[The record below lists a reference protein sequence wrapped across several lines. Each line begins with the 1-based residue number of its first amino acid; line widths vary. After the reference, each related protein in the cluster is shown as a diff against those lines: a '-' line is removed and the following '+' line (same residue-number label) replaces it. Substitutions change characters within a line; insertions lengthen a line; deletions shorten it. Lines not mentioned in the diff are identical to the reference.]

1 MSLKPNLNLT
11 NEERLRLIEKLKIV
25 RSMEERL
32 KILSVLY
39 PQSITSVGSNGKST
53 SEGQTNTKEVRL
65 NRSLLRVLSEITMV
79 SRRSLER
86 GLSSFFERKYGFQNI
101 RPYSRSALIFGDSEP
116 ISVRKKQVL
125 VRLKK
130 TNQILNQKPKIKT
143 KTKTNLQSGSEQE
156 NSKQNLKKTKK
167 ILKLKTQ
174 TDEENFSDI
183 LPIISSTLISLKRS
197 KRHSSPSLQKRKRS
211 FNSHSNQQFSALQM
225 LSELSQLQKIRK
237 TNLNQKI

>member
-11 NEERLRLIEKLKIV
+11 NEERVHLIEKLKIV

-53 SEGQTNTKEVRL
+53 SEGKTNTKEVRL

-130 TNQILNQKPKIKT
+130 TNQILNQKPKT
-143 KTKTNLQSGSEQE
+143 KKKTNLQSGSEQE
-156 NSKQNLKKTKK
+156 NSKQNLKKMKK

-197 KRHSSPSLQKRKRS
+197 KRHSPPSWQKRKRS

>member
-11 NEERLRLIEKLKIV
+11 NEERAQLIEKLKIV

-32 KILSVLY
+32 KILKVLF
-39 PQSITSVGSNGKST
+39 PQSITGLDSNDKT
-53 SEGQTNTKEVRL
+53 TFQDQPNTNEVRL
-65 NRSLLRVLSEITMV
+65 NRHLLTFLSEITKV

-101 RPYSRSALIFGDSEP
+101 RPYSRSSLIFGNSQP
-116 ISVRKKQVL
+116 ISVRKKQVI

-130 TNQILNQKPKIKT
+130 TNEILNQKPKI
-143 KTKTNLQSGSEQE
+143 NLQSVSRQE

-167 ILKLKTQ
+167 IVKLNTKTDQ
-174 TDEENFSDI
+174 EQFSDI
-183 LPIISSTLISLKRS
+183 LPMISSTLISLKMS
-197 KRHSSPSLQKRKRS
+197 KRHSSPSFQERKRT
-211 FNSHSNQQFSALQM
+211 FSNHNNNQFSALQM
-225 LSELSQLQKIRK
+225 LCELSQLQKIRK

>member
-11 NEERLRLIEKLKIV
+11 NEERAQLIEKLKIV

-32 KILSVLY
+32 KILKVLF
-39 PQSITSVGSNGKST
+39 PQSITGLDSNDKT
-53 SEGQTNTKEVRL
+53 TFQEQPNTNEVRL
-65 NRSLLRVLSEITMV
+65 NRHLLTFLSEITKV

-101 RPYSRSALIFGDSEP
+101 RPYSRSSLIFGNSQP
-116 ISVRKKQVL
+116 ISVRKKQVI

-130 TNQILNQKPKIKT
+130 TNEILNQKPKI
-143 KTKTNLQSGSEQE
+143 NLQSVSGQE

-167 ILKLKTQ
+167 IVKLNTKTDQ
-174 TDEENFSDI
+174 EQFSDI
-183 LPIISSTLISLKRS
+183 LPMISSTLISLKMS
-197 KRHSSPSLQKRKRS
+197 KRHSSPSFQERKRTFS
-211 FNSHSNQQFSALQM
+211 SHNNNQFSALQM
-225 LSELSQLQKIRK
+225 LCELSQLQKIRK